1 MEYLGQTRTVDRD
14 YNHAIKQ
21 LYKLR
26 NFDFAEIAAR
36 LIQFTKMVVGFFI
49 VLLIFVYFTSLVLV
63 LFGLVHHVLGNLFL
77 SVSLQRALVTADK
90 FWPQKPIRIWL
101 QLWLLKVEWKYL
113 GCLQNVLWY
122 VRVLQSFV
130 LKLQPAFFG
139 GRINLW
145 WFWVVLL
152 IRIDFYVVTNWH
164 ILIHCAIRLFN
175 CLVIFQI

>member
-101 QLWLLKVEWKYL
+101 QL
-113 GCLQNVLWY
+113 
-122 VRVLQSFV
+122 
-130 LKLQPAFFG
+130 
-139 GRINLW
+139 
-145 WFWVVLL
+145 
-152 IRIDFYVVTNWH
+152 
-164 ILIHCAIRLFN
+164 
-175 CLVIFQI
+175 